1 MTVPKDKIIKSNA
14 MKYLYY
20 IIYFFISVFPI
31 ITNAQNLDF
40 KDKNYSIEIKS
51 SIHQLE
57 SNNIELAKK
66 SLLSVT
72 SKLPTHDE
80 ANYWLGIIELKSM
93 PKTDN
98 EEIAL
103 RYFEIS
109 AKSGNE
115 LAIYNIAKIKLFSLN
130 DKNIDKENGQKLA
143 DYLLS
148 VDSKYGTELLYNIY
162 LKGGNR
168 PFNVQKAMFNAIE
181 LGKKGN
187 YNSAIDIFSKKI
199 FGDSIYISEVEKISW
214 LNHLKLSKLNIFPE
228 NEINKKIEEIRKNTP
243 NKNFIDLDI
252 NTLIINGEK
261 YLIERRQSIGEIEPR
276 DLINEGWRQFTGARG
291 TVNEPLAQYLTE
303 EGLRIAI
310 RSKDSVAINTAR
322 NNLGVILSGAVNKY
336 IRNLR
341 LGTVH
346 LYDAIDTEWAPNNLI
361 WNNYQR
367 SISLNEKEIALLKE
381 RFFQQ
386 NNKKHI
392 TETMQIIPIQYTNNP
407 VKIKDLM
414 VEEYNKSY
422 SKEIAAEIADYI
434 EDNNDILKLEE
445 ALIWIKKSLDEGDSL
460 ESNERYKRINL
471 ILKNA
476 YVKDTP
482 DLSNSI
488 SFLFELDNNSR
499 GTQNIANS
507 LINLYSNNN
516 SLSTS
521 KINLNYSNNL
531 TTKNKVHALVI
542 GNSNYKSKI
551 LKNAVNDSETIA
563 KKLRSYGFEVT
574 HLKNIN
580 RRDFNKGL
588 IDFAQKAQGAEVTLF
603 FFAGHGVQMGGLNYI
618 LPIDIDLDDSEE
630 IVTYEGININD
641 IVRRSMPGKTKLI
654 FLDACRSSPFKTSNT
669 RGSSDGL
676 APVNAPRGTLISFAT
691 RDGSV
696 AFDSV
701 GGNNSPYS
709 ISLAKNLDANEDI
722 SIVLRQVRDE
732 VMLLTKNKQEPWEY
746 GALSGGKIIIS
757 KLNN

>member
-1 MTVPKDKIIKSNA
+1 MTVLIDFSKDKINKSNA

-51 SIHQLE
+51 SIQQLE
-57 SNNIELAKK
+57 SKNIDLAKK

-93 PKTDN
+93 PKTVN

-130 DKNIDKENGQKLA
+130 EKNIDKENGQKLA
-143 DYLLS
+143 EYLLS

-162 LKGGNR
+162 LKGGSR

-199 FGDSIYISEVEKISW
+199 FGDSIYIPEVEKISW

-228 NEINKKIEEIRKNTP
+228 NEINKKIEEIKKNIP
-243 NKNFIDLDI
+243 NKNYIELDI
-252 NTLIINGEK
+252 NALIINGEK
-261 YLIERRQSIGEIEPR
+261 YLIERRQFIGEIEPR

-310 RSKDSVAINTAR
+310 RSKDSLAINTAR

-336 IRNLR
+336 IRNSR
-341 LGTVH
+341 LGAVH
-346 LYDAIDTEWAPNNLI
+346 LYDAIDSEWAPDNLI

-367 SISLNEKEIALLKE
+367 SISLNDKEIALLKE
-381 RFFQQ
+381 RFFQE

-407 VKIKDLM
+407 AKIKDLM

-422 SKEIAAEIADYI
+422 SKVIAAEIADYI

-445 ALIWIKKSLDEGDSL
+445 ALIWMKKSLDEGDSL

-482 DLSNSI
+482 DLSSSI

-499 GTQNIANS
+499 GTQNITNS

-521 KINLNYSNNL
+521 KINLRQPNNSNL
-531 TTKNKVHALVI
+531 KNKIHALVI
-542 GNSNYKSKI
+542 GNSNYKSKV
-551 LKNAVNDSETIA
+551 LKNAVNDSEIIS

-574 HLKNIN
+574 HLKNLN

-588 IDFAQKAQGAEVTLF
+588 IDFAQKAQGSEVTLF
-603 FFAGHGVQMGGLNYI
+603 FFAGHGVQMG
-618 LPIDIDLDDSEE
+618 
-630 IVTYEGININD
+630 
-641 IVRRSMPGKTKLI
+641 
-654 FLDACRSSPFKTSNT
+654 
-669 RGSSDGL
+669 
-676 APVNAPRGTLISFAT
+676 
-691 RDGSV
+691 
-696 AFDSV
+696 
-701 GGNNSPYS
+701 
-709 ISLAKNLDANEDI
+709 
-722 SIVLRQVRDE
+722 
-732 VMLLTKNKQEPWEY
+732 
-746 GALSGGKIIIS
+746 
-757 KLNN
+757 